1 MTLGQLAPIVIG
13 TAVQVGFHYVLWR
26 RLVRDPGWSARAR
39 RAATAAIVLLGVST
53 PTTIWLNRADV
64 AWIGPTLGWVAFPWM
79 ALVAITVCVLG
90 ALDLGRLAWA
100 GWRRV
105 RARRGGAAEAPRD
118 PSRRRALARM
128 TGGAAV
134 VASTA
139 TVAAG
144 LRTALGDP
152 EVTTVEVAIRGL
164 DPRFDGF
171 VIAQLTDLH
180 VGMTIDRDYVAR
192 VVAQVNA
199 IGADVIAVTG
209 DMVDGTVAALAHDV
223 APLAELRAPD
233 GVYFVIGNHELYAGV
248 EPWRRHLAQ
257 LGLTPLRN
265 QHVVLRRGVA
275 ALVIAGVDDHTGG
288 RFGAAHAPRYDDALA
303 GRPAAAP
310 VVLLAHQPRQIVH
323 AIRHGVALQ
332 LSGHTHGGQVWP
344 WHFVVALQ
352 QGGRVAG
359 RYDEGGTTLYVCRG
373 AGYWGPPVRVGAPPE
388 IARIVLRAA
397 A

>member
-13 TAVQVGFHYVLWR
+13 TAVQVGFHYYLWR
-26 RLVRDPGWSARAR
+26 RLVRDPGWSALVR
-39 RAATAAIVLLGVST
+39 RVATAAIVVLGVST

-64 AWIGPTLGWVAFPWM
+64 AWIGPTLGWIAFPWM
-79 ALVAITVCVLG
+79 ALVAITVTVLA
-90 ALDLGRLAWA
+90 ALDLGRLAWT
-100 GWRRV
+100 GWRRLA
-105 RARRGGAAEAPRD
+105 ARGANEAPAD
-118 PSRRRALARM
+118 PSRRRALARL

-152 EVTTVEVAIRGL
+152 EITTVEIAIPGL

-171 VIAQLTDLH
+171 TIAQLTDLH

-223 APLAELRAPD
+223 APLGELRAPA

-248 EPWRRHLAQ
+248 EPWRRHFAG

-265 QHVVLRRGVA
+265 QHVVLRRGDA
-275 ALVIAGVDDHTGG
+275 ALVLAGVDDHTGG
-288 RFGAAHAPRYDDALA
+288 KFGAAHAPRYDDALA
-303 GRPAAAP
+303 GRPADAP

-323 AIRHGVALQ
+323 AIRHRVALQ

-359 RYDEGGTTLYVCRG
+359 RYDEQGTTLYVCRG

-388 IARIVLRAA
+388 IARIVLRAPR
-397 A
+397 